1 MTDIVS
7 PAKRSQMMS
16 GIKGKNSLPEMLVR
30 KALFAMGHR
39 FRLHRRDLPGTPDI
53 ALAGRKSA
61 IFVHGCFWHAHQG
74 CKYAKTPST
83 RTEYWTAK
91 LQANVD
97 RDRRAADRLAQMGWR
112 VLTVWECSTRDPTVA
127 EGLPDALREWI
138 DSGPATRDISADS
151 LAANRLARTGQRA
164 ITGHSPHNRNR
175 HRHINRD

>member
-1 MTDIVS
+1 MADVVS

-53 ALAGRKSA
+53 AMPGRKIA

-83 RTEYWTAK
+83 RTEFWTSK
-91 LQANVD
+91 LQGNVA
-97 RDRRAADRLAQMGWR
+97 RDRRAAGELAEMGWR
-112 VLTVWECSTRDPTVA
+112 VLNVWECSTRDLEA
-127 EGLPDALREWI
+127 AKRLPDVVQAWI
-138 DSGPATRDISADS
+138 DSGDATGNISAQS
-151 LAANRLARTGQRA
+151 LAAARW
-164 ITGHSPHNRNR
+164 S
-175 HRHINRD
+175 

>member
-1 MTDIVS
+1 MADVVS

-53 ALAGRKSA
+53 AMPGRKIA

-83 RTEYWTAK
+83 RTEFWRAK
-91 LQANVD
+91 LQGNVD
-97 RDRRAADRLAQMGWR
+97 RDRRAAAKLAEMGWR
-112 VLTVWECSTRDPTVA
+112 VLNVWECATRDLA
-127 EGLPDALREWI
+127 SKGLRDALRAWI
-138 DSGPATRDISADS
+138 DGDAARGDISAES
-151 LAANRLARTGQRA
+151 LAAAPRA
-164 ITGHSPHNRNR
+164 TEQESAQ
-175 HRHINRD
+175 